1 MRNQETIR
9 LKEKVGIIDIAL
21 SLGYLIDRHAGVGK
35 FVEMVHLDGRGNQMD
50 DIVIKHPNDKGQQK
64 FFHRISRQS
73 GDVFDFIIENINSF
87 SVDGKSDFEK
97 AKKVMRQFANE
108 PVEESEDRK
117 YLAKAIAE
125 NSKPFDAS
133 RYETA
138 SVAGHEEFLKRI
150 LGERSI
156 NSETIKAFAP
166 YMRRIRDTK
175 ADNHYYNLG
184 FPYIKPGTDKVVGY
198 EICGMN
204 HYKNKAAG
212 TDSST
217 AAWIVDMSKGRAPED
232 VRNVYFAESA
242 FDMMAFWQ
250 INHVKVQPELPI
262 LVSIGGTFSDQQV
275 NSIMRYYPNARAVDC
290 FDNDVAGRV
299 AGIRMA
305 GLMEGFHPNIVTTN
319 EDIRVQWHDKE
330 VILPRET
337 ASICTLKDKVD
348 LNSERIG
355 QWKPA
360 KAFKDWN
367 DQVMNKPM
375 EPLKLANKYQRNE
388 HLAAERGMG
397 VGL

>member
-1 MRNQETIR
+1 
-9 LKEKVGIIDIAL
+9 
-21 SLGYLIDRHAGVGK
+21 
-35 FVEMVHLDGRGNQMD
+35 
-50 DIVIKHPNDKGQQK
+50 
-64 FFHRISRQS
+64 
-73 GDVFDFIIENINSF
+73 
-87 SVDGKSDFEK
+87 
-97 AKKVMRQFANE
+97 
-108 PVEESEDRK
+108 
-117 YLAKAIAE
+117 
-125 NSKPFDAS
+125 
-133 RYETA
+133 
-138 SVAGHEEFLKRI
+138 
-150 LGERSI
+150 
-156 NSETIKAFAP
+156 
-166 YMRRIRDTK
+166 
-175 ADNHYYNLG
+175 
-184 FPYIKPGTDKVVGY
+184 
-198 EICGMN
+198 
-204 HYKNKAAG
+204 
-212 TDSST
+212 
-217 AAWIVDMSKGRAPED
+217 MSKGRAPED
-232 VRNVYFAESA
+232 VKNVYFAESA
-242 FDMMAFWQ
+242 FDVMAFWQ

-337 ASICTLKDKVD
+337 ASICTLKDKVE
-348 LNSERIG
+348 LNPERIG

>member
-184 FPYIKPGTDKVVGY
+184 FPYIKPGTDQVVGY

-204 HYKNKAAG
+204 HYKN
-212 TDSST
+212 T

-242 FDMMAFWQ
+242 FDVMAFWQ

-262 LVSIGGTFSDQQV
+262 LVSIGGTFSDQ
-275 NSIMRYYPNARAVDC
+275 
-290 FDNDVAGRV
+290 
-299 AGIRMA
+299 
-305 GLMEGFHPNIVTTN
+305 
-319 EDIRVQWHDKE
+319 
-330 VILPRET
+330 
-337 ASICTLKDKVD
+337 
-348 LNSERIG
+348 
-355 QWKPA
+355 
-360 KAFKDWN
+360 
-367 DQVMNKPM
+367 
-375 EPLKLANKYQRNE
+375 
-388 HLAAERGMG
+388 
-397 VGL
+397 

>member
-150 LGERSI
+150 LGERCIRGASLI
-156 NSETIKAFAP
+156 LVNTERGERVLEEIAP
-166 YMRRIRDTK
+166 LGRLVEAPLVQVQARIARSP
-175 ADNHYYNLG
+175 LS
-184 FPYIKPGTDKVVGY
+184 V
-198 EICGMN
+198 
-204 HYKNKAAG
+204 
-212 TDSST
+212 
-217 AAWIVDMSKGRAPED
+217 KGDRE
-232 VRNVYFAESA
+232 
-242 FDMMAFWQ
+242 AFWRDYRELGYAGL
-250 INHVKVQPELPI
+250 IARWVKRSRKRAV
-262 LVSIGGTFSDQQV
+262 
-275 NSIMRYYPNARAVDC
+275 RYYT
-290 FDNDVAGRV
+290 GRWFKRIL
-299 AGIRMA
+299 GI
-305 GLMEGFHPNIVTTN
+305 LF
-319 EDIRVQWHDKE
+319 
-330 VILPRET
+330 
-337 ASICTLKDKVD
+337 
-348 LNSERIG
+348 
-355 QWKPA
+355 
-360 KAFKDWN
+360 
-367 DQVMNKPM
+367 
-375 EPLKLANKYQRNE
+375 
-388 HLAAERGMG
+388 G
-397 VGL
+397 VK